1 MPCSCKDF
9 CRMGFF
15 SVLTKNPPSASLV
28 VITSLGLI
36 NTRRYQEKPRHTD
49 KETPVPG
56 IQETDQADK
65 CAHMY
70 RYIHTQIGPLIH
82 ASVGVHADTQ
92 IHTYMLQ
99 GMLWVKEL
107 SFSPTTGH

>member
-1 MPCSCKDF
+1 M
-9 CRMGFF
+9 
-15 SVLTKNPPSASLV
+15 V